1 MSPFE
6 FMMMPIQRYAQF
18 SGRSRR
24 MEYWM
29 FAVGLIGVSIV
40 ISIVE
45 TMLGLAGMVGGAIGP
60 ISALFTLATLIPSI
74 ACAVRRLHDQDKSG
88 WWLLLAFVPVLGA
101 LVLLV
106 FMFLPGTSGDN
117 QYGAD
122 PKAV

>member
-6 FMMMPIQRYAQF
+6 YMMMPIQRYAQF

-29 FAVGLIGVSIV
+29 FTVGLIGVSVV
-40 ISIVE
+40 ISVVE
-45 TMLGLAGMVGGAIGP
+45 ALLGLTGMIGKVTGP
-60 ISALFTLATLIPSI
+60 ISALFTLATIIPSI
-74 ACAVRRLHDQDKSG
+74 SCAARRLHDQDKSG

-122 PKAV
+122 PKAA